1 MDIGSKIK
9 KSRTEANLTQAQA
22 AEILG
27 ISRQTIS
34 NWENDKTY
42 PDIISVLK
50 MSGLYNVSL
59 DYLLKGETTM
69 NSYVNYLDEST
80 NIVKSKAKFSKLLL
94 VLSYLVVWSIA
105 IIFFWIF
112 IAYERGD
119 AMGYSLMF
127 LWGILPVLTFTI
139 SFLISRNDYWERC
152 KWLGAI
158 AFGIMYMLAEY
169 ATFRMANN
177 ISFHKI
183 NAPEIS
189 MMFIGA
195 IISLIGMGIGHLIY
209 RRKKSYS

>member
-9 KSRTEANLTQAQA
+9 KSRTEANLTQA
-22 AEILG
+22 
-27 ISRQTIS
+27 
-34 NWENDKTY
+34 
-42 PDIISVLK
+42 
-50 MSGLYNVSL
+50 
-59 DYLLKGETTM
+59 
-69 NSYVNYLDEST
+69 
-80 NIVKSKAKFSKLLL
+80 FSKLLL
-94 VLSYLVVWSIA
+94 VLSYLIVWSIA

-177 ISFHKI
+177 ISFHKM

-209 RRKKSYS
+209 RIRVKINGFYVKFNTK